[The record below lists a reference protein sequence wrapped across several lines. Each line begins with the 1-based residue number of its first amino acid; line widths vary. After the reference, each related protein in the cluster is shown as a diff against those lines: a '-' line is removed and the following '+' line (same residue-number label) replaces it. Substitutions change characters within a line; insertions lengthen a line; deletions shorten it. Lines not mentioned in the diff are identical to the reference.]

1 MASMIEKRANPAAL
15 GLAGFGVTTVLLS
28 LVNAG
33 VLPVGGESVVLPLA
47 IFFGGVIQVIAG
59 ILEYNGGNTFGCT
72 VFTSYGAFWMWFG
85 FLVVLGTNGVLDLKT
100 ADSTIGVCL
109 LLWALLT
116 VGFLIASFRLTFHL
130 VITVFAAL
138 VTLVLLGFWKILEA
152 PRLGVLGGWV
162 GIITG
167 LLAMYGSSAVLINGE
182 MGRSVLPLG
191 IRASVAAD
199 AAIEGEAIGNRA
211 V

>member
-1 MASMIEKRANPAAL
+1 MAIKTARGANPAAL
-15 GLAGFGVTTVLLS
+15 GLAGFGLTTVLLS

-33 VLPVGGESVVLPLA
+33 ILPAGGEGVVLPLA
-47 IFFGGVIQVIAG
+47 IFFGGLIQVIAG
-59 ILEYNGGNTFGCT
+59 VLEYKEGNTFGCT

-85 FLVVLGTNGVLDLKT
+85 FLAVLGTNGVLDLKT
-100 ADSTIGVCL
+100 ADSTIGASL

-116 VGFLIASFRLTFHL
+116 LGFLIASLRLTRHL
-130 VITVFAAL
+130 TITVFAAC

-152 PRLGVLGGWV
+152 PLLGVLGGWA

-182 MGRSVLPLG
+182 MGRDVLPLG
-191 IRASVAAD
+191 IRANVAAD
-199 AAIEGEAIGNRA
+199 ATIEGDAIGGRA

>member
-1 MASMIEKRANPAAL
+1 MAITIERGANPAAL

-28 LVNAG
+28 LINAG
-33 VLPVGGESVVLPLA
+33 VLPAGGEGVVLPLA
-47 IFFGGVIQVIAG
+47 ILFGGLIQVIAG
-59 ILEYNGGNTFGCT
+59 ILEYKEGNTFGCT

-85 FLVVLGTNGVLDLKT
+85 FLGVLGTNGVLNLKA

-116 VGFLIASFRLTFHL
+116 LGFLVATLRLTRHL
-130 VITVFAAL
+130 TITVFAAC
-138 VTLVLLGFWKILEA
+138 VTLVLLAFGKILEA
-152 PRLGVLGGWV
+152 PRLGISGGWAGV
-162 GIITG
+162 ITG

-191 IRASVAAD
+191 IRADVAAD
-199 AAIEGEAIGNRA
+199 AAIEGEALGNQA

>member
-1 MASMIEKRANPAAL
+1 MAMTIQKRANPAAL

-33 VLPVGGESVVLPLA
+33 LLPAGGAGVVLPLA
-47 IFFGGVIQVIAG
+47 IFFGDIIQVIAG

-100 ADSTIGVCL
+100 ADSTIGACL

-116 VGFLIASFRLTFHL
+116 LGFLIASFRLTYHL
-130 VITVFAAL
+130 VITVFGAC
-138 VTLVLLGFWKILEA
+138 VTLVLLGFGKIVEA
-152 PRLGVLGGWV
+152 PRLDTLGGWA

-182 MGRSVLPLG
+182 MGRNVLPLG
-191 IRASVAAD
+191 IKANVAAD
-199 AAIEGEAIGNRA
+199 AAIEDDAMRGRVA
-211 V
+211 

>member
-1 MASMIEKRANPAAL
+1 MAIATERRANPAAL
-15 GLAGFGVTTVLLS
+15 GLAGFGLTTVLLS

-33 VLPVGGESVVLPLA
+33 ILPAGGEGVVLPLA

-85 FLVVLGTNGVLDLKT
+85 FLAMLGSNGVLDLKT
-100 ADSTIGVCL
+100 ADSTIGACL

-116 VGFLIASFRLTFHL
+116 LGFLVASFRLTRHL
-130 VITVFAAL
+130 VITVLAAC
-138 VTLVLLGFWKILEA
+138 VTLVLLGFWKILGA
-152 PRLGVLGGWV
+152 SWLCTLGGWA
-162 GIITG
+162 GILTG
-167 LLAMYGSSAVLINGE
+167 LLAMYGSSAVLINEE
-182 MGRSVLPLG
+182 MGRNVLPLG
-191 IRASVAAD
+191 IKASVAAD
-199 AAIEGEAIGNRA
+199 AAIEGVAIGDGA